1 MEMIHSLHGYVP
13 PRLDSE
19 SLRTWWHQIL
29 GNYGKYNCYG
39 IILGLPSDVEAIS
52 YLKDFGKELNLIS
65 GDNCLIIF
73 LTKTGFQRCG
83 FDNEIYS
90 LAVNEHIS
98 DGYSIQ
104 IAKLFDISFDE
115 FPCMLFFSD
124 IRSSNHVIASLKDMS
139 VDDIAQSMRSI
150 FSVIEK
156 AINQNQD
163 PVKLIEYH
171 RNSQEFLKKGK
182 SFVSELRS
190 IANKT
195 FETAI
200 EAWIKVN
207 IK

>member
-1 MEMIHSLHGYVP
+1 MGLIHHLHGYVP
-13 PRLDSE
+13 PRSDSE
-19 SLRTWWHQIL
+19 SLRDWWHQIL
-29 GNYGKYNCYG
+29 GNYGKYSCYG
-39 IILGLPSDVEAIS
+39 IILGLPSDVETIR

-83 FDNEIYS
+83 FDNELHSFAI
-90 LAVNEHIS
+90 NEHIS

-115 FPCMLFFSD
+115 FPCALFFSD
-124 IRSSNHVIASLKDMS
+124 IRSSNHVVASLKDMS
-139 VDDIAQSMRSI
+139 AENIAQSMRSI
-150 FSVIEK
+150 FSVIQK
-156 AINQNQD
+156 AISEKQD
-163 PVKLIEYH
+163 PVKFIESY

-182 SFVSELRS
+182 SFISELRS

-200 EAWIKVN
+200 EAWIKVI